1 MARRNQFNNYPGLNA
16 NGVDAYSQEQ
26 ANDDEL
32 GEIYSKVN
40 VLKSLTLDM
49 GEEIR
54 SQNSLL
60 NSMDNDFNSVWG
72 KLSNSMSRVKNLA
85 AAGHNSWLLF
95 YLVFF
100 ALFVFLIIYLM
111 VSYPG

>member
-1 MARRNQFNNYPGLNA
+1 MARRNQLNNYSGLNG
-16 NGVDAYSQEQ
+16 NGMDSYSKEQ

-32 GEIYSKVN
+32 GEIYSKVT

-72 KLSNSMSRVKNLA
+72 KLSNSMSRVKKLA
-85 AAGHNSWLLF
+85 SAGHNSWLLF
-95 YLVFF
+95 YLLFF